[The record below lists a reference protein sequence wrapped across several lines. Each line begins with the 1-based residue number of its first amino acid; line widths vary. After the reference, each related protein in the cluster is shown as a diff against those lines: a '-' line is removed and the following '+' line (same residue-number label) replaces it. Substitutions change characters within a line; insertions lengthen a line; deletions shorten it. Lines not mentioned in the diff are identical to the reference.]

1 MKRMLLAGI
10 VAVATTL
17 PLAQTVHAGPVAPT
31 VPTDIA
37 VPAGHKPF
45 LIGHA
50 TGVQIY
56 SCNVTE
62 AGPKWGLV
70 APRANLYDDNGK
82 LLATH
87 YAGPRW
93 EARDGSVVAARRD
106 AGVSVDPT
114 AIDWLRLAATPTIAG
129 ADDDGRLAGTTY
141 IQRINTTGGIAPSP
155 TDCTAATAG
164 TRTEVPYTADY
175 VFWKATGS

>member
-10 VAVATTL
+10 VAVAATF
-17 PLAQTVHAGPVAPT
+17 PLAQTVHAGPTAPT
-31 VPTDIA
+31 LPADIA
-37 VPAGHKPF
+37 VPEGHKPF

-56 SCNVTE
+56 GCNATE
-62 AGPKWGLV
+62 AGHKWGLV
-70 APRANLYDDNGK
+70 APRANLYGDNGE

-87 YAGPRW
+87 YGGPTW
-93 EARDGSVVAARRD
+93 EARDGSTVRARRD
-106 AGVSVDPT
+106 AGVTVDPT
-114 AIDWLRLAATPTIAG
+114 AIDWLRLAATPTTG
-129 ADDDGRLAGTTY
+129 DDDGRLAHTTY
-141 IQRINTTGGIAPSP
+141 IQRINTVGGLPPAAA
-155 TDCTAATAG
+155 DCTPATAG

>member
-45 LIGHA
+45 LVGHA
-50 TGVQIY
+50 TGAQIY
-56 SCNVTE
+56 SCNLTE

-70 APRANLYDDNGK
+70 AARANLYDDSGK
-82 LLATH
+82 LVTTH
-87 YAGPRW
+87 YAGPKW
-93 EARDGSVVAARRD
+93 EARDGSTVAAARD
-106 AGVSVDPT
+106 KFVTVDPS
-114 AIDWLRLAATPTIAG
+114 AIDWLRLAATSTAAG
-129 ADDDGRLAGTTY
+129 PGGDRLVGTTY
-141 IQRINTTGGIAPSP
+141 IQRINTTGGIAPLPS
-155 TDCTAATAG
+155 DCTAATAG

-175 VFWKATGS
+175 VFWKASGS